1 MKKLIALLLCL
12 VMVMGLMTACG
23 GDSSSEKGIVGTWT
37 ATVKLSDM
45 EGMEDTEGMEEYF
58 DFDKMSITV
67 NLKFAKDGTY
77 ALSFDQKSV
86 DKLVDQMVAGMEKL
100 IEDMAKEMNMTT
112 KDILDLYG
120 ASSVKEFVET
130 SGMLD
135 EFDELRETQTG
146 EYTWDEATGVL
157 TLDGDETDAELKGNT
172 LTMDLDGMELT
183 LKRK

>member
-23 GDSSSEKGIVGTWT
+23 DSSSEKGIVGTWT
-37 ATVKLSDM
+37 ATVKLTDL
-45 EGMEDTEGMEEYF
+45 EGMDDTEGMEEYF
-58 DFDKMSITV
+58 DFDKMTITV

-86 DKLVDQMVAGMEKL
+86 DKLVSQMTAGVEKL
-100 IEDMAKEMNMTT
+100 LNEMAKEMNMTA
-112 KDILDLYG
+112 KDILDMYG
-120 ASSVKEFVET
+120 VSSVSEFVEA
-130 SGMLD
+130 SGMLE
-135 EFDELRETQTG
+135 EFDELKETQTG

-157 TLDGDETDAELKGNT
+157 TMDGDETDAKLKGST

-183 LKRK
+183 FKRK